1 MRKFILPAV
10 FVLLMCNV
18 CWGAVSE
25 DMSVYLRKDVFEA
38 RMDAFMKEM
47 RGEFQVMNAKLE
59 ALSQRM
65 DDNYRNL
72 EQKIDDNRRNLE
84 QKIDS
89 NYHNLEQKIDDNRR
103 TLEQKI
109 DSNYHN
115 LEQRIDN
122 NYHSLDTR
130 ISDVRNDVY
139 LGLVILGII
148 VSLPIVQKMLS
159 SMEVKRQMITLED
172 VKRLIEENN
181 AELRKSLQI

>member
-1 MRKFILPAV
+1 MRKFVIPAV
-10 FVLLMCNV
+10 FVLLMCNI
-18 CWGAVSE
+18 CWGAASE
-25 DMSVYLRKDVFEA
+25 DMNVYLRKDVFEA

-84 QKIDS
+84 QKID
-89 NYHNLEQKIDDNRR
+89 DNRR
-103 TLEQKI
+103 NLEQKI